1 MGRAAVVHPDGL
13 TRCPWPGSDP
23 LYVAYHDT
31 EWGVPEYDDRALYE
45 KLILDGFQAGLSW
58 ITILRKRDNFR
69 KAFDGFDPYKIA
81 RYDAKKVEALMNDA
95 GIVRNRAKIE
105 GAILSARSWLKIQEE
120 SDGFSKFLWDFMD
133 GTPKVNAFKTTASVP
148 ASTPLSV
155 KMSKELAS
163 RGFKFVGPTIVYA
176 FMQAT
181 GMVNDHLVTC
191 FCHETCSG
199 KRRAPRLKIK

>member
-1 MGRAAVVHPDGL
+1 MRSARLHADKKL
-13 TRCPWPGSDP
+13 RCPWPGEDP
-23 LYVAYHDT
+23 LYMAYHDT
-31 EWGVPEYDDRALYE
+31 EWGVPEYDDRALFE

-69 KAFDGFDPYKIA
+69 KAFDDFDPAKIA
-81 RYDAKKVEALMNDA
+81 KYNAKKIEALMNDA

-105 GAILSARSWLKIQEE
+105 GAVNSAKAYLKIMDEG
-120 SDGFSKFLWDFMD
+120 GFSKFVWDFVD
-133 GTPKVNAFKTTASVP
+133 GKPKVNAFKTTASVP
-148 ASTPLSV
+148 AATPISTA
-155 KMSKELAS
+155 MSRELIA

-191 FCHETCSG
+191 HCHG
-199 KRRAPRLKIK
+199 KCGKMKKPARR

>member
-1 MGRAAVVHPDGL
+1 
-13 TRCPWPGSDP
+13 
-23 LYVAYHDT
+23 VAYHDT

-69 KAFDGFDPYKIA
+69 KAFDDFQPEKIA
-81 RYDAKKVEALMNDA
+81 RYNAKKVEALMNDA

-105 GAILSARSWLKIQEE
+105 GTINSAKAYLKIMEE
-120 SDGFSKFLWDFMD
+120 GAGFSKFLWNFVD
-133 GTPKVNAFKTTASVP
+133 GKPKVNAFKTTASVP
-148 ASTPLSV
+148 ASTPVSIKV
-155 KMSKELAS
+155 SKELGA

-191 FCHETCSG
+191 FCHEGCSG
-199 KRRAPRLKIK
+199 QHRKPRLKVK